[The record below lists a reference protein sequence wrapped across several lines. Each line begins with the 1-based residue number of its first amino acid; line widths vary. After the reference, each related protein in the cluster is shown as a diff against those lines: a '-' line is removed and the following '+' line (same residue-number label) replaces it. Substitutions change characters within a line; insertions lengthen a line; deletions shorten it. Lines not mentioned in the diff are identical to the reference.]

1 MIKPS
6 SKYILEFYKGLE
18 KHGIENHGLLIMKG
32 EETVFEEYQYPYS
45 ADMPHTLFSVT
56 KSIVATAV
64 GFAIDE
70 GLFTLDT
77 KIIDIF
83 PEYEACK
90 SDEWENLTVKS
101 VL

>member
-32 EETVFEEYQYPYS
+32 EETVFEEYKYPYS

-70 GLFTLDT
+70 GLFTLNILYA
-77 KIIDIF
+77 IIDSEILQPCGAF
-83 PEYEACK
+83 
-90 SDEWENLTVKS
+90 
-101 VL
+101 